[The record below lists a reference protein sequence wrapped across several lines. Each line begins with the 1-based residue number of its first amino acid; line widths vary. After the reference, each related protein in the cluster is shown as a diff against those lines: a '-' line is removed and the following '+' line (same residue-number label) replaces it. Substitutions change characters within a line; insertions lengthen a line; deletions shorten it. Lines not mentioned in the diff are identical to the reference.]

1 MTESQNNNNELKII
15 KARVEQD
22 KYAAVELKII
32 KADGKNVLKD
42 LYVEKELEAN
52 SLFVASDN
60 VLVTLHRALKP
71 GMIPNFQLITNKG
84 EILLRPEYKEIK
96 LESGD
101 FIIAVKAVSDMI
113 SVKNNQTLRAEPAKV
128 QEILQDSKN
137 IKDQMI
143 STMKGTNP
151 TNKGDLKF
159 LYEDAF
165 EEAVLYRLN
174 KNDNKYNLEVVADK
188 ISFVAV
194 DNDYIYAHSNIVP
207 DLTKSFSIHQKTE
220 KTPVQSNVA
229 VESNLVSNSA
239 IDNTNSMSSNVL
251 EEKTVST
258 VSANPVS
265 PIPNTDSNIVE
276 NSATNSTTPVLNSVE
291 IDRTILPDYKKNV
304 LDKEEKKANA
314 PLYSSSFF
322 DGVEPVTQTMDTQD
336 TPTLDNDSDTTMPS
350 GGHSQV
356 FDEFFGLGDE
366 ALDKSLET
374 FDESGETD
382 RYEQLS
388 EMISKVVSAEKSAK
402 DKIVS
407 YEEKIKELE
416 SEISKVNA
424 ENESKTKKVS
434 ILLNQNRQLGDDNR
448 TLKNRVSGLESKTAR
463 LEEENKKYLQ
473 ENKELKAEAK
483 NRESKLSAMI
493 SSVSDLLGSYNDV
506 DNHYAVK
513 KKVA

>member
-1 MTESQNNNNELKII
+1 MTESQNNNELKII

-32 KADGKNVLKD
+32 KADGKNILKD

-60 VLVTLHRALKP
+60 VLVTLHRTLKP
-71 GMIPNFQLITNKG
+71 GMVPNFQLLTHMG
-84 EILLRPEYKEIK
+84 EVLLRPEYKEIK
-96 LESGD
+96 LETD
-101 FIIAVKAVSDMI
+101 ALIIAVKTASDMI

-128 QEILQDSKN
+128 SEILQDSKN
-137 IKDQMI
+137 IKDQMV

-165 EEAVLYRLN
+165 EEAILYRLN
-174 KNDNKYNLEVVADK
+174 KNDGKYDLEVIADK
-188 ISFVAV
+188 ISFVAI
-194 DNDYIYAHSNIVP
+194 DNDYIYVHSNIVP
-207 DLTKSFSIHQKTE
+207 DLTKSFAIKPKQE
-220 KTPVQSNVA
+220 KTAEQSSLP
-229 VESNLVSNSA
+229 VESNLVSSSLQDGASA
-239 IDNTNSMSSNVL
+239 LKEDKM
-251 EEKTVST
+251 VST
-258 VSANPVS
+258 NPVVGEV
-265 PIPNTDSNIVE
+265 PVSN
-276 NSATNSTTPVLNSVE
+276 SSTPVLNSVE
-291 IDRTILPDYKKNV
+291 IDRTVLPDYKKNV
-304 LDKEEKKANA
+304 LSKEEKKISTPA
-314 PLYSSSFF
+314 YSSSFF
-322 DGVEPVTQTMDTQD
+322 EGVEPVAQTMEMDAKESSLLENIDT
-336 TPTLDNDSDTTMPS
+336 SDVS

-356 FDEFFGLGDE
+356 FDEFFGLNDE
-366 ALDKSLET
+366 ALDKNLDT

-388 EMISKVVSAEKSAK
+388 DMISKVIRAERSAK
-402 DKIVS
+402 DRIGD

-416 SEISKVNA
+416 TEISKVQA

-448 TLKNRVSGLESKTAR
+448 ALKNRVSGLESKTAR

>member
-1 MTESQNNNNELKII
+1 MTESQNNNELKII

-32 KADGKNVLKD
+32 KADGKNILKD

-60 VLVTLHRALKP
+60 VLVTLHRTLKP
-71 GMIPNFQLITNKG
+71 GMVPNFQLLTHMG
-84 EILLRPEYKEIK
+84 EVLLRPEYKEIK
-96 LESGD
+96 LESD
-101 FIIAVKAVSDMI
+101 DLIIAVKTASDMI
-113 SVKNNQTLRAEPAKV
+113 SVKNNQTLRVEPARV
-128 QEILQDSKN
+128 SEILQDSKN
-137 IKDQMI
+137 IKDQMV

-165 EEAVLYRLN
+165 EEAILYRLN
-174 KNDNKYNLEVVADK
+174 KNDGKYGLEVIADK
-188 ISFVAV
+188 ISFVAA
-194 DNDYIYAHSNIVP
+194 DNDYIYVHSNIVP
-207 DLTKSFSIHQKTE
+207 DLTKSFAIKPKQE
-220 KTPVQSNVA
+220 KTAEQSSLP
-229 VESNLVSNSA
+229 VESNLVSSSVQDSA
-239 IDNTNSMSSNVL
+239 SALKEDKV
-251 EEKTVST
+251 VST
-258 VSANPVS
+258 NPVVGEVPVS
-265 PIPNTDSNIVE
+265 NTINNDSNIVSSSVS
-276 NSATNSTTPVLNSVE
+276 NSSTPVLNSVE
-291 IDRTILPDYKKNV
+291 IDRTVLPDYKKNV
-304 LDKEEKKANA
+304 LSKEEKKISTPA
-314 PLYSSSFF
+314 YSSSFF
-322 DGVEPVTQTMDTQD
+322 EGVEPVAQTMEMDAKESSLLENIDT
-336 TPTLDNDSDTTMPS
+336 SDVS

-356 FDEFFGLGDE
+356 FDEFFGLNDE
-366 ALDKSLET
+366 ALDKNLDT

-388 EMISKVVSAEKSAK
+388 DMISKVIRAERSAK
-402 DKIVS
+402 DRIGD

-416 SEISKVNA
+416 TEISKVQA

-448 TLKNRVSGLESKTAR
+448 ALKNRVSGLESKTAR

>member
-1 MTESQNNNNELKII
+1 MTESQNNNELKII

-32 KADGKNVLKD
+32 KADGKNILKD

-60 VLVTLHRALKP
+60 VLVTLHRTLKP
-71 GMIPNFQLITNKG
+71 GMVPNFQLLTHMG
-84 EILLRPEYKEIK
+84 EVLLRPEYKEIK
-96 LESGD
+96 LESD
-101 FIIAVKAVSDMI
+101 DLIIAVKTASDMI
-113 SVKNNQTLRAEPAKV
+113 SVKNNQTLRVEP
-128 QEILQDSKN
+128 
-137 IKDQMI
+137 
-143 STMKGTNP
+143 
-151 TNKGDLKF
+151 
-159 LYEDAF
+159 AF
-165 EEAVLYRLN
+165 EEAILYRLN
-174 KNDNKYNLEVVADK
+174 KNDGKYGLEVIADK
-188 ISFVAV
+188 ISFVAA
-194 DNDYIYAHSNIVP
+194 DNDYIYVHSNIVP
-207 DLTKSFSIHQKTE
+207 DLTKSFAIKPKQE
-220 KTPVQSNVA
+220 KTAEQSSLP
-229 VESNLVSNSA
+229 VESNLVSSSVQDSA
-239 IDNTNSMSSNVL
+239 SALKEDKV
-251 EEKTVST
+251 VST
-258 VSANPVS
+258 NPVVGEVPVS
-265 PIPNTDSNIVE
+265 NTINNDSNIVSSSVS
-276 NSATNSTTPVLNSVE
+276 NSSTPVLNSVE
-291 IDRTILPDYKKNV
+291 IDRTVLPDYKKNV
-304 LDKEEKKANA
+304 LSKEEKKISTPA
-314 PLYSSSFF
+314 YSSSFF
-322 DGVEPVTQTMDTQD
+322 EGVEPVAQTMEMDAKESSLLENIDT
-336 TPTLDNDSDTTMPS
+336 SDVS

-356 FDEFFGLGDE
+356 FDEFFGLNDE
-366 ALDKSLET
+366 ALDKNLDT

-388 EMISKVVSAEKSAK
+388 DMISKVIRAERSAK
-402 DKIVS
+402 DRIGD

-416 SEISKVNA
+416 TEISKVQA

-448 TLKNRVSGLESKTAR
+448 ALKNRVSGLESKTAR

>member
-1 MTESQNNNNELKII
+1 MTESQNNNELKII

-32 KADGKNVLKD
+32 KADGKNILKD

-60 VLVTLHRALKP
+60 VLVTLHRTLKP
-71 GMIPNFQLITNKG
+71 GMVPNFQLLTHMG
-84 EILLRPEYKEIK
+84 EVLLRPEYKEIK
-96 LESGD
+96 LESD
-101 FIIAVKAVSDMI
+101 DLIIAVKTASDMI
-113 SVKNNQTLRAEPAKV
+113 SVKNNQTLRVEPARV
-128 QEILQDSKN
+128 SEILQDSKN
-137 IKDQMI
+137 IKDQMV

-165 EEAVLYRLN
+165 EEAILYRLN
-174 KNDNKYNLEVVADK
+174 KNDGKYGLEVIADK
-188 ISFVAV
+188 ISFVAA
-194 DNDYIYAHSNIVP
+194 DNDYIYVHSNIVP
-207 DLTKSFSIHQKTE
+207 DLTKSFAIKPKQE
-220 KTPVQSNVA
+220 KTAEQSSLP
-229 VESNLVSNSA
+229 VESNLVSSSVQDSA
-239 IDNTNSMSSNVL
+239 SALKEDKV
-251 EEKTVST
+251 VST
-258 VSANPVS
+258 NPVVGEV
-265 PIPNTDSNIVE
+265 PVSN
-276 NSATNSTTPVLNSVE
+276 SSTPVLNSVE
-291 IDRTILPDYKKNV
+291 IDRTVLPDYKKNV
-304 LDKEEKKANA
+304 LSKEEKKISTPA
-314 PLYSSSFF
+314 YSSSFF
-322 DGVEPVTQTMDTQD
+322 EGVEPVAQTMEMDAKESSLLENIDT
-336 TPTLDNDSDTTMPS
+336 SDVS

-356 FDEFFGLGDE
+356 FDEFFGLNDE
-366 ALDKSLET
+366 ALDKNLDT

-388 EMISKVVSAEKSAK
+388 DMISKVIRAERSAK
-402 DKIVS
+402 DRIGD

-416 SEISKVNA
+416 TEISKVQA

-448 TLKNRVSGLESKTAR
+448 ALKNRVSGLESKTAR